1 MFLALLPTL
10 GSVQSSGVIVGVLLP
25 VVGKVLYF
33 LPSAVL
39 ASTIIIS
46 VASLID
52 VATAKRLWRQDKGD
66 FLVSLQLEHTG
77 ILPSSLLALM
87 CGANPGTLPLP
98 PPNMHR
104 YGQVMACAFLA
115 TLVLGVQTGV
125 LVAMGFSLVLFV
137 SKSSKPHIAELGRL
151 FGECS
156 LRPCSVVNLYGG
168 KVEEFLFRSR

>member
-66 FLVSLQLEHTG
+66 FSVSFFCNGFLVRFVFFG
-77 ILPSSLLALM
+77 PGDVLM
-87 CGANPGTLPLP
+87 ICFWQRT
-98 PPNMHR
+98 
-104 YGQVMACAFLA
+104 F
-115 TLVLGVQTGV
+115 
-125 LVAMGFSLVLFV
+125 
-137 SKSSKPHIAELGRL
+137 
-151 FGECS
+151 
-156 LRPCSVVNLYGG
+156 
-168 KVEEFLFRSR
+168 